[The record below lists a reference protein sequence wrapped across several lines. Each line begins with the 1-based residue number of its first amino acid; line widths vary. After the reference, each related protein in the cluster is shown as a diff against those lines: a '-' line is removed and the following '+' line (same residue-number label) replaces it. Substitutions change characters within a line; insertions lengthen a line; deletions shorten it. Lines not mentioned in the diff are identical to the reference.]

1 MSEVGIAVNDYVRI
15 SVVRYVD
22 SGVGSDVGDEV
33 ESCDYVEVEVEVGS
47 RDGSSVIK
55 YVKGGVD
62 VIIGDI
68 VG

>member
-47 RDGSSVIK
+47 RDGSSVSK